1 MPIMRYRPMLDMS
14 DFDKFFD
21 DTPEMPGQQ
30 HSFSPALDIYQ
41 DKDNV
46 IVETPLA
53 GVDPEK
59 VDISIEDGILKIEG
73 QAEHK
78 TEVDEKNYYR
88 KEVRS
93 GSFFRSVALPTHV
106 KGDEAKADFDKGML
120 KITIPKVEEVKPK
133 KIKVS
138 VKKDA

>member
-1 MPIMRYRPMLDMS
+1 MRYRPMFDMS

-21 DTPEMPGQQ
+21 DMPAVPGHQ
-30 HSFSPALDIYQ
+30 HAFTPALDIYQ

-73 QAEHK
+73 KAEHK

-93 GSFFRSVALPTHV
+93 GSFFRSVALPAHV
-106 KGDEAKADFDKGML
+106 RGDDAKADFNKGML
-120 KITIPKVEEVKPK
+120 KISIPKIEEVKPK
-133 KIKVS
+133 KIKVFI
-138 VKKDA
+138 KKDK